1 MEVLIGLIQDLL
13 GSGEDELGS
22 GEDEHN
28 LNEDEHNLNEDEHN
42 LSGDEFGSGEDELK
56 ASEKE
61 LGSGDFQTPVLPC
74 PIDDLHYGFIDNR
87 CVYFDETPMTYDQ
100 AIENCQQKLKDYGGG
115 ILYEPNNI
123 VEQKR
128 IVDMAYERGSRK
140 NSHSWYW
147 IGVTDKSTEG
157 QFRHNSNSQPID
169 FRWSTFALR
178 YFS

>member
-1 MEVLIGLIQDLL
+1 MDVLIGLIQDLL

-22 GEDEHN
+22 VEH
-28 LNEDEHNLNEDEHN
+28 EHN
-42 LSGDEFGSGEDELK
+42 LSGDELGSGEDELK
-56 ASEKE
+56 SSENE
-61 LGSGDFQTPVLPC
+61 LGSGDTQTPVLPC
-74 PIDDLHYGFIDNR
+74 PIDDLHYGLINNR

-115 ILYEPNNI
+115 ILYEPNGI
-123 VEQKR
+123 AEQKR

-157 QFRHNSNSQPID
+157 LFRYNSNSQPID
-169 FRWSTFALR
+169 FRWSTFTLR
-178 YFS
+178 YFN

>member
-28 LNEDEHNLNEDEHN
+28 LNEDEHNL
-42 LSGDEFGSGEDELK
+42 SGDEFGSGEDELK
-56 ASEKE
+56 VSENE
-61 LGSGDFQTPVLPC
+61 LGSGETKTLVLPC
-74 PIDDLHYGFIDNR
+74 PIDDLHYGLINNR
-87 CVYFDETPMTYDQ
+87 CVYFDQTPMTYDQ

-115 ILYEPNNI
+115 ILYEPSGI
-123 VEQKR
+123 AEQKR

-157 QFRHNSNSQPID
+157 QFRYNSNSQPID
-169 FRWSTFALR
+169 FRWSKFALR
-178 YFS
+178 FFS

>member
-1 MEVLIGLIQDLL
+1 MSAKHSGSWSIMIAL
-13 GSGEDELGS
+13 SGEDEFVS
-22 GEDEHN
+22 
-28 LNEDEHNLNEDEHN
+28 NEDEHN
-42 LSGDEFGSGEDELK
+42 LSGDELGSGEDELK
-56 ASEKE
+56 GSENE
-61 LGSGDFQTPVLPC
+61 LGSGDTQTPVLPC
-74 PIDDLHYGFIDNR
+74 PIDDLHYGLINNR

-115 ILYEPNNI
+115 ILYEPNGI
-123 VEQKR
+123 AEQKR

-157 QFRHNSNSQPID
+157 LFRYNSNSQPID

-178 YFS
+178 DFS